1 MVRPILGYA
10 VVKIVH
16 LDAAELDD
24 ILVQGENR
32 SIWMFD
38 SINAAEDAVRSKA
51 FEYALNASKSCI
63 YFDRVSVET
72 TRTDAVIKFVN
83 VSNDESRTETTRN
96 VEFKFAVINEA
107 VL

>member
-1 MVRPILGYA
+1 MVKPILGYA
-10 VVKIVH
+10 VIKIVH
-16 LDAAELDD
+16 LDAADLDD

-38 SINAAEDAVRSKA
+38 SIHAAVDAVRSKA
-51 FEYALNASKSCI
+51 FEYAFNASKSSI

-72 TRTDAVIKFVN
+72 TRTDAIVKFVN
-83 VSNDESRTETTRN
+83 ISNDKSRTETTKN